1 MVYSL
6 FLFIYIFIWLS
17 ILDYLRFLFV
27 FLFREGCWW
36 SRNNSSVCKIW
47 AQGWEDVSSGSW
59 IVCYDNC
66 CVDFLIVAAMFMV
79 PWILNCLF
87 ISVSVIREG
96 LLKRLQNQGTGPE
109 VAALGEGTFFCA
121 FFSFFSEL
129 LISFINIASQDYSS
143 TVAVLTSEFWG
154 N

>member
-1 MVYSL
+1 
-6 FLFIYIFIWLS
+6 
-17 ILDYLRFLFV
+17 
-27 FLFREGCWW
+27 
-36 SRNNSSVCKIW
+36 
-47 AQGWEDVSSGSW
+47 
-59 IVCYDNC
+59 
-66 CVDFLIVAAMFMV
+66 MFMV

-129 LISFINIASQDYSS
+129 LISVINIASQDYSS
-143 TVAVLTSEFWG
+143 TVAVQTSEF
-154 N
+154 